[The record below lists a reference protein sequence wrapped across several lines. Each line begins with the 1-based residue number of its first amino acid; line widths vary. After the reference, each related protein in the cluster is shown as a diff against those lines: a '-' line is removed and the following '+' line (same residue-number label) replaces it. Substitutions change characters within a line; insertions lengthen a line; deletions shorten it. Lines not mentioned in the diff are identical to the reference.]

1 MCTVQVALAVMLLI
15 GATLLGRSLSQ
26 LLRIDLGVSTDH
38 VLTTSLNLAFGGRPP
53 DAEAIARINRVV
65 DAVAV
70 LPGVRAVGAG
80 TSLPP
85 SVSRMRV
92 TLRRNGDAV
101 DYQASAVPVTPG
113 YFSALQMRLLQGRF
127 FTNEDDDRHP
137 HVMIMSETTARRFFG
152 DGNVVGRTMRLPV
165 LKDGKTASVDMT
177 LVGVTSN
184 VKYSGLTAVAD
195 DVVYRPFAQQPLM
208 APFLVVRTAG
218 DPADFA
224 PTLRRAIAAADP
236 AIVTSRF
243 TTLDQA
249 VYDAVAQPQ
258 FRMVLLGALAILA
271 IAISAIGL
279 YGVVAYAVSQRAREF
294 GIRMALG
301 ATSRDVAGIVVTDGL
316 IVGAVG
322 VVAGTAGALLLT
334 RVLSGLL
341 YGITPTDPM
350 SFAIAAAGLLA
361 LTLVASYIP
370 ARRAARIDPIRALRC
385 E

>member
-1 MCTVQVALAVMLLI
+1 
-15 GATLLGRSLSQ
+15 
-26 LLRIDLGVSTDH
+26 
-38 VLTTSLNLAFGGRPP
+38 
-53 DAEAIARINRVV
+53 
-65 DAVAV
+65 
-70 LPGVRAVGAG
+70 
-80 TSLPP
+80 
-85 SVSRMRV
+85 
-92 TLRRNGDAV
+92 
-101 DYQASAVPVTPG
+101 
-113 YFSALQMRLLQGRF
+113 
-127 FTNEDDDRHP
+127 
-137 HVMIMSETTARRFFG
+137 
-152 DGNVVGRTMRLPV
+152 
-165 LKDGKTASVDMT
+165 
-177 LVGVTSN
+177 
-184 VKYSGLTAVAD
+184 
-195 DVVYRPFAQQPLM
+195 
-208 APFLVVRTAG
+208 
-218 DPADFA
+218 
-224 PTLRRAIAAADP
+224 
-236 AIVTSRF
+236 
-243 TTLDQA
+243 
-249 VYDAVAQPQ
+249 
-258 FRMVLLGALAILA
+258 LGALAILA